1 MNEPVLTPER
11 IAELRTGY
19 DAGLTTGELA
29 AKYGISETSVRRA
42 VPVRRRRGPRTD
54 HDVQTSKIVTL
65 REEAGCS
72 FGEIATALGVPKNT
86 VVSRYYRY
94 VEKVRNAT

>member
-1 MNEPVLTPER
+1 VTLEPVLTPER
-11 IAELRTGY
+11 IAELRVGY
-19 DAGLTTGELA
+19 DAGLTTVELA

-42 VPVRRRRGPRTD
+42 VPVRRRRGPRTAR
-54 HDVQTSKIVTL
+54 DVSTSTIVTL

-72 FGEIATALGVPKNT
+72 FGEIAEALGVPKNT

-94 VEKVRNAT
+94 LRKLEDA